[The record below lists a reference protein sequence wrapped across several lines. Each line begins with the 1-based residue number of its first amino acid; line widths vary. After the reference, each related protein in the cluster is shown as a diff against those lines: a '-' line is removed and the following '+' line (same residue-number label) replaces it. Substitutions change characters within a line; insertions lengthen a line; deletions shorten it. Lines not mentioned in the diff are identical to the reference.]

1 MTVTRTL
8 LLTMLKK
15 MHFYSNRT
23 LCIIGVCAWKV
34 ILRTVTFLFSETDL
48 QSRSVVPMR
57 LPEHGREG
65 KVQAVAPHVNVEF
78 REVPWAREEN

>member
-1 MTVTRTL
+1 
-8 LLTMLKK
+8 
-15 MHFYSNRT
+15 
-23 LCIIGVCAWKV
+23 
-34 ILRTVTFLFSETDL
+34 VTFLFSETDL

-57 LPEHGREG
+57 LPERGREG